1 VGRSWRLVL
10 AITLAVTAL
19 GAALALSRPAAY
31 RAHTQVFVA
40 ATVTTEDADQVAL
53 ANTYIQGRVPSYLS
67 VATSPTVVNAVINQL
82 DLDLE
87 YDDLASRVLATATP
101 TTVLIDLS
109 ISDEDPELAAQ
120 MVDVLAER
128 FAAVVADIERTPASG
143 DRSPV
148 QLRVTGPALVPT
160 DDGSSGAIF
169 LIAFAFVVG
178 LALAVAVAVL
188 RARLDHRV
196 KDADLL
202 AELVG
207 APVLAVVPRG
217 ARRVHRPGTRQAAA
231 ADPRAEAWRLLRTNI
246 AFLDVDDPPTVV
258 AVTSALPGEGK
269 TTTALG
275 LARALVE
282 AGRKVVLVEAD
293 LRKPVLTDN
302 LGLGEGP
309 GLRGVL
315 QDGVDWT
322 EALREAEG
330 LDVLPAGSAPPNPS
344 TLLDGVR
351 LAEVLAALD
360 EAYEAVVVDT
370 APLLAVSDGSQV
382 AARAQAVLLVVRAR
396 RTTHEQ
402 VGAAVEALDRVG
414 VRPSGAV
421 LTFASR
427 RA

>member
-1 VGRSWRLVL
+1 MA
-10 AITLAVTAL
+10 AITLAITVLGALLAL
-19 GAALALSRPAAY
+19 GRPDEF

-87 YDDLASRVLATATP
+87 YDDLAPRILATATP

-109 ISDEDPELAAQ
+109 ISDEDPELAAE

-160 DDGSSGAIF
+160 DDGSSGAV
-169 LIAFAFVVG
+169 LLVAFAFLFG
-178 LALAVAVAVL
+178 LAVAVTVAVL

-202 AELVG
+202 AELVD
-207 APVLAVVPRG
+207 APVLAVVPKG
-217 ARRVHRPGTRQAAA
+217 ARQVERPATREAAA
-231 ADPRAEAWRLLRTNI
+231 ADPRAEAWRLLRTNL
-246 AFLDVDDPPTVV
+246 AFLDVDRPPTVV

-275 LARALVE
+275 LARTLVE
-282 AGRKVVLVEAD
+282 AGRRTLLVEAD
-293 LRKPVLTDN
+293 LRKPVLTES
-302 LGLGEGP
+302 LGLPEGA
-309 GLRGVL
+309 GLRDVL
-315 QDGVDWT
+315 QDGVAATDVIH
-322 EALREAEG
+322 EAEG
-330 LDVLPAGSAPPNPS
+330 LDVLPAGSAAPNPS
-344 TLLDGVR
+344 TLLDGAR
-351 LAEVLAALD
+351 LGEVLAELD
-360 EAYEAVVVDT
+360 EAYDAVVVDT
-370 APLLAVSDGSQV
+370 APLLAVSDGTQV
-382 AARAQAVLLVVRAR
+382 ASLAQAVLLVVRAR
-396 RTTHEQ
+396 RSTHEQ
-402 VGAAVEALDRVG
+402 VAAAVEALERVG